1 MANQISGYLAGK
13 KSNELTKEGWSEIK
27 SKLSIYPLGLSEIEL
42 NVIKILKEHGEVR
55 LTNLSAKT
63 NLTRDMLQ
71 KNVELY
77 LVRNSLIEI
86 RPTGRALTK
95 KGSDYHTEHL
105 SK

>member
-1 MANQISGYLAGK
+1 
-13 KSNELTKEGWSEIK
+13 
-27 SKLSIYPLGLSEIEL
+27 
-42 NVIKILKEHGEVR
+42 
-55 LTNLSAKT
+55 
-63 NLTRDMLQ
+63 MLQ